1 MKKLK
6 KYLSLGV
13 VVLVSLCTKL
23 EVSAATMDEIDS
35 NLLSRGYP
43 KLVIDSLDND
53 SKSRIYE
60 DSDLEFIGASI
71 LYYNEDNQEF
81 NELEIQKDGRI
92 IGDMTKGQISTNDL
106 SLIWNYSASYLSN
119 PKRLNYIDVTYSY
132 NWKKLPLFRWQDPIA
147 VSWDGS
153 KFKIKSNSFKKTDY
167 YDTSTITGKIHSYES
182 GYASGST
189 NGVTWYA
196 DLKGHVIAN
205 PIRLYGNANFKLEP
219 TSTTTSGS
227 TTIYG
232 HYVHPTASGSASIGI
247 KDYGSFSVNVG
258 GGYDERGNQ
267 TTVKY

>member
-92 IGDMTKGQISTNDL
+92 I
-106 SLIWNYSASYLSN
+106 
-119 PKRLNYIDVTYSY
+119 
-132 NWKKLPLFRWQDPIA
+132 
-147 VSWDGS
+147 
-153 KFKIKSNSFKKTDY
+153 
-167 YDTSTITGKIHSYES
+167 
-182 GYASGST
+182 
-189 NGVTWYA
+189 
-196 DLKGHVIAN
+196 
-205 PIRLYGNANFKLEP
+205 
-219 TSTTTSGS
+219 
-227 TTIYG
+227 
-232 HYVHPTASGSASIGI
+232 
-247 KDYGSFSVNVG
+247 
-258 GGYDERGNQ
+258 
-267 TTVKY
+267 